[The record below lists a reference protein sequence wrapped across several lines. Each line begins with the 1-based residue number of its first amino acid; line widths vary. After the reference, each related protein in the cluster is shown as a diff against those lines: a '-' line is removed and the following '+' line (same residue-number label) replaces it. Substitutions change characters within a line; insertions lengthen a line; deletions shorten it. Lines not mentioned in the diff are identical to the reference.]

1 MTFDTCQGEERQIVF
16 YSMVA
21 CKKRN
26 KLNMIFP
33 VDITNLDL
41 EEKGDKKAQ
50 RLNVGFSRVQETMHI
65 ITSRPLDKI
74 DGEIGNALRFIKIY
88 PLKIN

>member
-41 EEKGDKKAQ
+41 ERK
-50 RLNVGFSRVQETMHI
+50 RRQEG
-65 ITSRPLDKI
+65 SKI
-74 DGEIGNALRFIKIY
+74 KCWI
-88 PLKIN
+88 